1 VFLCYFTSF
10 KIKVFSI
17 FIQRKAIFRK
27 LEEEGKAMDYRQTLN
42 LPKTDFPMKANLAKR
57 EPEMLKAWEAEG
69 TYHRLSQ
76 KVKGRPKYILHDGP
90 PYANG
95 NIHIGTAL
103 NKILKDFIMKS
114 KSMAGFD
121 SYYVPGWDCH
131 GLPVEH
137 EVEKSLG
144 SKKGELS
151 IVDIRRRCREYAAKF
166 VRIQKEEFKR
176 LGVFGEWENPY
187 LTMNFEYQATIVKEF
202 GKFLLNGSVYKG
214 KKPVHWCPTC
224 KTALAEAEV
233 KYEDHRSPSIYVKFK
248 MISTPSQSSLLD
260 GEGKGGGDIGE
271 VFPSLKGKPV
281 YVIIWTTTPWTI
293 PANLAIALHPDFPY
307 VAADVGGEI
316 YILAEGLLEEVM
328 KKFGIKKYQVLEK
341 FSGKKLEGL
350 KARHPFLDRDS
361 MIILAPYV
369 TLDAGTGCV
378 HTAPGH
384 GQEDYESGVQ
394 YGLEIYSPV
403 DNDGRFT
410 QDVPFFAGQ
419 FVFDA
424 NSAVNKKLAEVGAL
438 LKEEPIVH
446 SYPHCWRTNDPI
458 IFRATEQWFIS
469 MEKMGLRRN
478 ALKAINEVN
487 WIPPWGKDRI
497 YGMVQNRPDWC
508 VSRQRAWGIPIT
520 VFYCTGCKKPLVN
533 QETISHLVRLFE
545 EKGADIW
552 FEEGTDHLLPEG
564 TRCPECGGKEFTKET
579 DILDVWFDSGVSY
592 AAVLEKRSE
601 LEFPASLYLEGSDQH
616 RGWFHS
622 SLLTSVGTRGRAPYR
637 TVLTHGF
644 VVDGEG
650 KKMSKSAGN
659 VIAPDEIIDRL
670 GADVLRLWVAAE
682 DYRDD
687 IKISNEILKRLA
699 DSYFRIRNT
708 FRFLLGN
715 LYDFRPE
722 KERVS
727 YGELHELDRWALH
740 QLQKLTGKVREAY
753 ERFEFH
759 AVYHAVQNFCAV
771 EMSALYFDILKD
783 RLYTFSSGSRG
794 RKSAQTLLYEILKT
808 LTCLMAPI
816 LSFTAEEVW
825 KFLPEEPGKSE
836 SVHLM
841 LFPEVKSEFLDDAL
855 TERWERLWEIRA
867 LVTKVL
873 EEARKE
879 KVIGLSLDAQVHL
892 YVPEKIFPFLKNYEK
907 DLRSIF
913 IVSSVTL
920 HLAKDAKEVRAEV
933 SPAEGKKCER
943 CWNYEVTVG
952 THKVHE
958 TICHRCVEAIQEGGT
973 KFQAPN
979 NK

>member
-1 VFLCYFTSF
+1 
-10 KIKVFSI
+10 
-17 FIQRKAIFRK
+17 
-27 LEEEGKAMDYRQTLN
+27 MDYRHTLN

-57 EPEMLKAWEAEG
+57 EPDFLKAWETKG
-69 TYHRLSQ
+69 IYRQLNQ
-76 KVKGRPKYILHDGP
+76 WVRGRPKYILHDGP

-103 NKILKDFIMKS
+103 NKILKDFIVKS
-114 KSMAGFD
+114 KSMMGFD
-121 SYYVPGWDCH
+121 SHYVPGWDCH

-151 IVDIRRRCREYAAKF
+151 LVEIRKRCREYAARF
-166 VRIQKEEFKR
+166 VGIQREEFRR
-176 LGVFGEWENPY
+176 LGVFGDWEDPY
-187 LTMNFEYQATIVKEF
+187 LTMNFEYQATIVREF
-202 GKFLLNGSVYKG
+202 GKFLLDGSVYKG

-233 KYEDHRSPSIYVKFK
+233 KYEDHRSTSIYVKFK
-248 MISTPSQSSLLD
+248 MIS
-260 GEGKGGGDIGE
+260 EIGQE
-271 VFPSLKGKPV
+271 FPSLKGKPV

-307 VAADVGGEI
+307 VAADVGGEV
-316 YILAEGLLEEVM
+316 YIVAEGLLEEVM
-328 KKFGIKKYQVLEK
+328 RKFGIKNYRVLEK
-341 FSGKKLEGL
+341 FSGKKLERL
-350 KARHPFLDRDS
+350 KCRHPFLDRDS
-361 MIILAPYV
+361 LIVLAPYV
-369 TLDAGTGCV
+369 TLDTGTGCV

-384 GQEDYESGVQ
+384 GQEDYETGVQ
-394 YGLEIYSPV
+394 YGLDIYSPV
-403 DNDGRFT
+403 DDDGRFT
-410 QDVPFFAGQ
+410 EDVLYFAGQ

-424 NSAVNKKLAEVGAL
+424 NGAVNKKLAEVGAL
-438 LKEEPIVH
+438 LKEEILVH

-469 MEKMGLRRN
+469 MDKKGLRRN
-478 ALKAINEVN
+478 ALKAINEVT

-497 YGMVQNRPDWC
+497 YGMIENRPDWC

-520 VFYCTGCKKPLVN
+520 VFYCAACKQVLVSR
-533 QETISHLVRLFE
+533 EVIDYVAHLFE
-545 EKGADIW
+545 EKGADVW
-552 FEEGTDHLLPEG
+552 FEEGADHLLPEG
-564 TRCPECGGKEFTKET
+564 TRCPHCGGKEFTKET

-622 SLLTSVGTRGRAPYR
+622 SLLTSVGTRNCAPYR
-637 TVLTHGF
+637 SVLTHGF

-659 VIAPDEIIDRL
+659 VIAPEEVIHQL

-687 IKISNEILKRLA
+687 IKISGEILKRLA

-715 LYDFRPE
+715 LYDFHPE
-722 KERVS
+722 KERIP
-727 YGELHELDRWALH
+727 YAELHEMDRWALH
-740 QLQKLTGKVREAY
+740 QLQKLIARVREGY

-759 AVYHAVQNFCAV
+759 TVYHGVQNFCAV
-771 EMSALYFDILKD
+771 EMSALYLDILKD
-783 RLYTFSSGSRG
+783 RLYTFPSGSLG
-794 RKSAQTLLYEILKT
+794 RKSAQTALYEILKT
-808 LTCLMAPI
+808 LTCLMAPV

-825 KFLPEEPGKSE
+825 KYLPQEPGKAE
-836 SVHLM
+836 SVHLTS
-841 LFPEVKSEFLDDAL
+841 FPEVKSDYLDDAL
-855 TERWERLWEIRA
+855 NERWERLWEIRA
-867 LVTKVL
+867 IVTKVL

-892 YVPEKIFPFLKNYEK
+892 YLPEKVFPFLERYER
-907 DLRSIF
+907 DLKPIF
-913 IVSSVTL
+913 IVSSVVL
-920 HLAKDAKEVRAEV
+920 HLAKDEKEVRAEV
-933 SPAEGKKCER
+933 SRAEGKKCER
-943 CWNYEVTVG
+943 CWNYDVTVG
-952 THKVHE
+952 AHQEHQ
-958 TICHRCVEAIQEGGT
+958 TICHRCVEAIEETST
-973 KFQAPN
+973 KSQAPST
-979 NK
+979 K

>member
-1 VFLCYFTSF
+1 
-10 KIKVFSI
+10 
-17 FIQRKAIFRK
+17 
-27 LEEEGKAMDYRQTLN
+27 
-42 LPKTDFPMKANLAKR
+42 MKANLAKR
-57 EPEMLKAWEAEG
+57 EPDFLKAWEAKK
-69 TYHRLSQ
+69 TYRQLSQ
-76 KVKGRPKYILHDGP
+76 LAKGRPKYILHDGP

-103 NKILKDFIMKS
+103 NKILKDFIVKS
-114 KSMAGFD
+114 KFMAGFD
-121 SYYVPGWDCH
+121 SHYVPGWDCH

-144 SKKGELS
+144 SKKGELPL
-151 IVDIRRRCREYAAKF
+151 VEIRRRCRDYAAKF
-166 VRIQKEEFKR
+166 VGIQREEFKR

-187 LTMNFEYQATIVKEF
+187 LTMNFEYQATIVREF

-248 MISTPSQSSLLD
+248 MVSEI
-260 GEGKGGGDIGE
+260 GDI
-271 VFPSLKGKPV
+271 FPSLQGKPV
-281 YVIIWTTTPWTI
+281 SVIIWTTTPWTI
-293 PANLAIALHPDFPY
+293 PANLAIALHPDFTY
-307 VAADVGGEI
+307 VAVDIGGEV

-328 KKFGIKKYQVLEK
+328 KKFGIKKYEGLEK
-341 FSGKKLEGL
+341 FPGKKLEGL
-350 KARHPFLDRDS
+350 KCRHPFLDRDS
-361 MIILAPYV
+361 LIILASYV
-369 TLDAGTGCV
+369 TLDTGTGCV

-384 GQEDYESGVQ
+384 GQEDYQSGVQ
-394 YGLEIYSPV
+394 YGLEVYSPV
-403 DNDGRFT
+403 DDDGRFT
-410 QDVPFFAGQ
+410 QDVLFFAGQ

-424 NSAVNKKLAEVGAL
+424 NKAVNKKLAEVGAL
-438 LKEEPIVH
+438 LKEEMMVH

-469 MEKMGLRRN
+469 MDKKGLRDN
-478 ALKAINEVN
+478 ALKSINEVT
-487 WIPPWGKDRI
+487 WIPPWGRDRI
-497 YGMVQNRPDWC
+497 YGMIENRPDWC

-520 VFYCTGCKKPLVN
+520 VFYCSACKQPLIN
-533 QETISHLVRLFE
+533 QKTIDHVVHLFE

-552 FEEGTDHLLPEG
+552 FEEGSDHLLPKG
-564 TRCPECGGKEFTKET
+564 TQCTQCGGKDFKKEM

-622 SLLTSVGTRGRAPYR
+622 SLLTSVGTRGCAPYR
-637 TVLTHGF
+637 SVLTHGF

-659 VIAPDEIIDRL
+659 VIAPEEVINQL

-682 DYRDD
+682 DYKDD
-687 IKISNEILKRLA
+687 IKISSEILKRLA

-708 FRFLLGN
+708 YRFLLGN
-715 LYDFRPE
+715 LYDFDPE
-722 KERVS
+722 KDRVP
-727 YGELHELDRWALH
+727 YGELQEMDRWALH
-740 QLQKLTGKVREAY
+740 QLQKLTARVREAY

-759 AVYHAVQNFCAV
+759 TVYHSVQNFCAV

-783 RLYTFSSGSRG
+783 RLYTFSASSRG
-794 RKSAQTLLYEILKT
+794 RKSAQTALDEILKA

-825 KFLPEEPGKSE
+825 KYLPPEPGKAE
-836 SVHLM
+836 SVHLTS
-841 LFPEVKSEFLDDAL
+841 FPEVKSEYLDDSL
-855 TERWERLWEIRA
+855 HERWERIWEIRA
-867 LVTKVL
+867 IVTKAL

-879 KVIGLSLDAQVHL
+879 KKIGLSLDAQIHL
-892 YVPEKIFPFLKNYEK
+892 HLPEKIFSFLQCYEK
-907 DLRSIF
+907 DLKFLF

-920 HLAKDAKEVRAEV
+920 HPAKDEKEVRAEV
-933 SPAEGKKCER
+933 LRADGKKCER
-943 CWNYEVTVG
+943 CWNYDVSVG
-952 THKVHE
+952 HHPEHPV
-958 TICHRCVEAIQEGGT
+958 ICQRCVEAIQE
-973 KFQAPN
+973 
-979 NK
+979 

>member
-1 VFLCYFTSF
+1 M
-10 KIKVFSI
+10 
-17 FIQRKAIFRK
+17 
-27 LEEEGKAMDYRQTLN
+27 EYRHTLN

-57 EPEMLKAWEAEG
+57 EPDILKAWEAKG
-69 TYHRLSQ
+69 TYRQLSQ
-76 KVKGRPKYILHDGP
+76 RAKGRPKYILHDGP

-103 NKILKDFIMKS
+103 NKILKDFIVKS
-114 KSMAGFD
+114 KFMVGFD
-121 SYYVPGWDCH
+121 SHYVPGWDCH

-151 IVDIRRRCREYAAKF
+151 TVEIRRRCRDYAAKF
-166 VRIQKEEFKR
+166 VGIQREEFER

-187 LTMNFEYQATIVKEF
+187 LTMNFEYQATIVREF

-233 KYEDHRSPSIYVKFK
+233 KYEDHRSSSIYVRFK
-248 MISTPSQSSLLD
+248 MVS
-260 GEGKGGGDIGE
+260 DIGY
-271 VFPSLKGKPV
+271 VFPSLRGKPV
-281 YVIIWTTTPWTI
+281 FVIIWTTTPWTI
-293 PANLAIALHPDFPY
+293 PANLAIALHPDFTY
-307 VAADVGGEI
+307 VAVDVGGEV

-328 KKFGIKKYQVLEK
+328 KKFGIKKYEVLEK
-341 FSGKKLEGL
+341 FPGKKLEGF
-350 KARHPFLDRDS
+350 KCRHPFLDRDS
-361 MIILAPYV
+361 LIILASYV
-369 TLDAGTGCV
+369 TLDTGTGCV

-394 YGLEIYSPV
+394 YGLEVYSPV
-403 DNDGRFT
+403 DDDGRFT
-410 QDVPFFAGQ
+410 KDVLFFAGQ

-424 NSAVNKKLAEVGAL
+424 NDAVNKKLAEVGAL
-438 LKEEPIVH
+438 LKEEMMVH

-469 MEKMGLRRN
+469 MDKKGLRQN
-478 ALKAINEVN
+478 ALKSINEVT
-487 WIPPWGKDRI
+487 WIPPWGRDRI
-497 YGMVQNRPDWC
+497 YGMIENRPDWC
-508 VSRQRAWGIPIT
+508 VSRQRVWGIPIT
-520 VFYCTGCKKPLVN
+520 VFYCSACKQLLVN
-533 QETISHLVRLFE
+533 QETIDHIARLFE

-552 FEEGTDHLLPEG
+552 FEEGAHHLLPKG
-564 TRCPECGGKEFTKET
+564 TQCTQCGGKDFTKEM

-592 AAVLEKRSE
+592 AAVLEKRTE

-637 TVLTHGF
+637 SVLTHGF

-659 VIAPDEIIDRL
+659 VIAPEEVINQL

-682 DYRDD
+682 DYKDD
-687 IKISNEILKRLA
+687 IKISSEILKRLA

-708 FRFLLGN
+708 YRFLLGN
-715 LYDFRPE
+715 LYDFHPE
-722 KERVS
+722 KDRIP
-727 YGELHELDRWALH
+727 YRELHEIDQWALH
-740 QLQKLTGKVREAY
+740 QLQKLIARVREAY
-753 ERFEFH
+753 ECFEFH
-759 AVYHAVQNFCAV
+759 TVYHSVQNFCAV

-783 RLYTFSSGSRG
+783 RLYTFSSHSRG
-794 RKSAQTLLYEILKT
+794 RKSAQTALYEILKA

-825 KFLPEEPGKSE
+825 NHLPPEPGKAE
-836 SVHLM
+836 SVHLTS
-841 LFPEVKSEFLDDAL
+841 FPEVKSEYLDDGL
-855 TERWERLWEIRA
+855 SERWERIWEIRA
-867 LVTKVL
+867 IVTKAL

-879 KVIGLSLDAQVHL
+879 KVIGLSLDAQIHL
-892 YVPEKIFPFLKNYEK
+892 HIPEKVFSFLECYEK
-907 DLRSIF
+907 DLKSIF

-920 HLAKDAKEVRAEV
+920 HQTKDEKEVRAEV
-933 SPAEGKKCER
+933 LRADGKKCER
-943 CWNYEVTVG
+943 CWNYDVSVG
-952 THKVHE
+952 HHPEHRV
-958 TICHRCVEAIQEGGT
+958 ICQRCVEAIQG
-973 KFQAPN
+973 
-979 NK
+979 